1 MKWVRIIFFK
11 SKNLVISN
19 INIFNIY
26 FPVTNEK
33 FKILKEKNKLRKI
46 SKFNYWFV
54 TYFSVLVF
62 ALLC

>member
-26 FPVTNEK
+26 FPGTNEK

-46 SKFNYWFV
+46 SKFNY
-54 TYFSVLVF
+54 
-62 ALLC
+62 